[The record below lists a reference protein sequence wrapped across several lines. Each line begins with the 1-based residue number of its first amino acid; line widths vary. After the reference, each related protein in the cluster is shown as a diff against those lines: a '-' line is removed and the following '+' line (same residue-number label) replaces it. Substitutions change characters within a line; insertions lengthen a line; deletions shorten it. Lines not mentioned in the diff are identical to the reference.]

1 MPDLRG
7 LMWSDALDITQNLG
21 ITLKAATPSAKT
33 GTIIVSSQKIKPGT
47 IVKSGTEIIVGTL
60 QPDFVAEKITAASIP
75 DVRGMSV
82 RRALTLL
89 HAAGIKT
96 KVIGQGGIVVRQE
109 FRNGKEP
116 LCILDCVRE

>member
-1 MPDLRG
+1 MLFRS
-7 LMWSDALDITQNLG
+7 LV
-21 ITLKAATPSAKT
+21 KAGAE
-33 GTIIVSSQKIKPGT
+33 IV
-47 IVKSGTEIIVGTL
+47 VGTL

-96 KVIGQGGIVVRQE
+96 KVIGQGGVVVRQE

-116 LCILDCVRE
+116 LCIVDCVRD